1 MATIG
6 ETVDLAVPLET
17 ARAKWADYVN
27 GMVIGSGKGPGEEE
41 HPFRWRKAEQE
52 AEEGVVQFVT
62 VADGVTRVTV
72 ALDFP
77 DLEGDDP
84 AAAPNLDRLRGFL
97 QYDLELFREFAEG
110 RLRIG
115 G

>member
-6 ETVDLAVPLET
+6 ETIDLAVPLET
-17 ARAKWADYVN
+17 ARTRWADYVT
-27 GMVIGSGKGPGEEE
+27 GMVIGSGKGPGEHE
-41 HPFRWRKAEQE
+41 HPFRWRKSEQDAEGG
-52 AEEGVVQFVT
+52 AIQFVT
-62 VADGVTRVTV
+62 VADGVTRLTV

-77 DLEGDDP
+77 ELEADDRE
-84 AAAPNLDRLRGFL
+84 AASEIDRLRGFL

>member
-6 ETVDLAVPLET
+6 ETIDLAIPLET
-17 ARAKWADYVN
+17 ARSRWAEYVT
-27 GMVIGSGKGPGEEE
+27 GMVIGSGKGPGEQE
-41 HPFRWRKAEQE
+41 HPFRWRKSEQE

-62 VADGVTRVTV
+62 VADDVTRLTV

-77 DLEGDDP
+77 DLDADDRE
-84 AAAPNLDRLRGFL
+84 AASEIDRLRGFL

-115 G
+115 D